1 MKRTK
6 WYQYKNSE
14 TEHVIYS
21 PLKPVEMTICE
32 GVSYYSDEMHRRS
45 HMTRKDRKRLH
56 VYRNGRYCALS
67 KTAGMTL
74 LLDLFD
80 AGGEYCDSIPVKM
93 VR

>member
-6 WYQYKNSE
+6 WYKYKNSE
-14 TEHVIYS
+14 TGHVIYS
-21 PLKPVEMTICE
+21 QPMPSEMTICE
-32 GVSYYSDEMHRRS
+32 GETYYSDEMHRRS
-45 HMTRKDRKRLH
+45 HMTRKERRRLH
-56 VYRNGRYCALS
+56 FYRNGRYCALS

-80 AGGEYCDSIPVKM
+80 AGGEYCDSIPLNM